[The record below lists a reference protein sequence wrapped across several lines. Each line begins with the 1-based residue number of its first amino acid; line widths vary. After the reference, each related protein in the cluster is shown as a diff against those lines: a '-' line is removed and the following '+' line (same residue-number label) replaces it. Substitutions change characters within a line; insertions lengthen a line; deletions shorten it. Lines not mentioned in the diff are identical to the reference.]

1 MDWKKAGIIVGAAA
15 GVFLGVKYVLP
26 VMLPFFVGFLLSEA
40 VHPVAYRLANRKLS
54 KKFHVS
60 ECAIGSVLILM
71 FTLLIFAVLFLGA
84 EFVTEKA
91 GDCIQYIPLLRNEAE
106 EMIEHC
112 CKGVERMVGIPA
124 EKSSSYIYQQLEALC
139 AYMWQQESGVETAIH
154 SVYACVLGIGMVMLS
169 VVSAILFLQERG
181 KVKAFLEQRRFYK
194 NLMEL
199 AEQSRRTVK
208 EYWKAQIKIMAVI
221 CMVCIAGLGILKV
234 KHFFALGLL
243 VGVLDAFPVLGTGL
257 FFVPAGF
264 FFLFQGK
271 VAPGV
276 GFFLLYLLTAVVRQ
290 FMEPRLIGSHVGVS
304 PLLVL
309 FSVYLGV
316 ILYGGFGFVLGPFSA
331 LLLYGIYTSLGI
343 FKR

>member
-26 VMLPFFVGFLLSEA
+26 VMLPFFFVGFLLSEA
-40 VHPVAYRLANRKLS
+40 VHPVAYRLSNRKLS

-181 KVKAFLEQRRFYK
+181 KVKAFFR
-194 NLMEL
+194 
-199 AEQSRRTVK
+199 AE
-208 EYWKAQIKIMAVI
+208 E
-221 CMVCIAGLGILKV
+221 IL
-234 KHFFALGLL
+234 
-243 VGVLDAFPVLGTGL
+243 
-257 FFVPAGF
+257 
-264 FFLFQGK
+264 
-271 VAPGV
+271 
-276 GFFLLYLLTAVVRQ
+276 
-290 FMEPRLIGSHVGVS
+290 
-304 PLLVL
+304 
-309 FSVYLGV
+309 
-316 ILYGGFGFVLGPFSA
+316 
-331 LLLYGIYTSLGI
+331 
-343 FKR
+343 

>member
-1 MDWKKAGIIVGAAA
+1 MEKGGNHSGSGSRCIFGRKVCPSCDAS
-15 GVFLGVKYVLP
+15 VFCGFFTVRSRSSCC
-26 VMLPFFVGFLLSEA
+26 LPFSKQEVKQEISCFRVC
-40 VHPVAYRLANRKLS
+40 HRKCFDFNVYPS
-54 KKFHVS
+54 D
-60 ECAIGSVLILM
+60 
-71 FTLLIFAVLFLGA
+71 FAVLFLGA

-199 AEQSRRTVK
+199 AEQFRRTVK

>member
-1 MDWKKAGIIVGAAA
+1 M
-15 GVFLGVKYVLP
+15 
-26 VMLPFFVGFLLSEA
+26 
-40 VHPVAYRLANRKLS
+40 
-54 KKFHVS
+54 
-60 ECAIGSVLILM
+60 
-71 FTLLIFAVLFLGA
+71 
-84 EFVTEKA
+84 
-91 GDCIQYIPLLRNEAE
+91 
-106 EMIEHC
+106 
-112 CKGVERMVGIPA
+112 
-124 EKSSSYIYQQLEALC
+124 
-139 AYMWQQESGVETAIH
+139 
-154 SVYACVLGIGMVMLS
+154 
-169 VVSAILFLQERG
+169 
-181 KVKAFLEQRRFYK
+181 
-194 NLMEL
+194 
-199 AEQSRRTVK
+199 
-208 EYWKAQIKIMAVI
+208 
-221 CMVCIAGLGILKV
+221 

-271 VAPGV
+271 VASGV